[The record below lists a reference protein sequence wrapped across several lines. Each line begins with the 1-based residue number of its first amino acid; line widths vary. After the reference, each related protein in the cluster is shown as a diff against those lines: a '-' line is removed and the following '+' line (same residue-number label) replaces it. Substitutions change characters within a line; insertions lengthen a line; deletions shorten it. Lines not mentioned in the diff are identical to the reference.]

1 MKKKII
7 MMMLAL
13 TVVTNVTACGTKE
26 ETSNKQATATEERAE
41 RESNKKEEKSA
52 KKLKTAD
59 SRVTQTQVE
68 QDEEELQEYTKR
80 LDQVKVTYSEGGSIT
95 LNVPEG
101 YNWNIGSEENE
112 NGCFFDREDGK
123 ETVFVGFWDRLVD
136 IDEAYCDEDL
146 RIPYYATGTESEV
159 MTEEING
166 RTVYYKHIQYEYE
179 EYNGTV
185 CYETV
190 KAMCEVGD
198 NRMLVVET
206 SGLSGE
212 EADFDE
218 IRGFFEFEE
227 E

>member
-1 MKKKII
+1 MKKKIM

-13 TVVTNVTACGTKE
+13 TVVTNVTACGTKKE
-26 ETSNKQATATEERAE
+26 ASDKQATATEQNAE
-41 RESNKKEEKSA
+41 RESVKEKSA
-52 KKLKTAD
+52 KELKTVD
-59 SRVTQTQVE
+59 SRVTQTQVQ
-68 QDEEELQEYTKR
+68 QDEEEVQEYAKR

-95 LNVPEG
+95 LNVPKG
-101 YNWNIGSEENE
+101 YNWNIGSENNE
-112 NGCFFDREDGK
+112 DGCFFDREDGK
-123 ETVFVGFWDRLVD
+123 ETVFVGFWDRLVE
-136 IDEAYCDEDL
+136 IDEEYCDESL
-146 RIPYYATGTESEV
+146 RIPYYATGTESDV

-218 IRGFFEFEE
+218 IRGFFEFEAE
-227 E
+227 